1 MAFRPSKRE
10 GRDQPADRL
19 RSLERGEK
27 QTAVGTGFKPGESVT
42 GVMTSEP
49 IALGTKVADAQGT
62 VTFTWTIPSGT
73 DLGTH
78 AVTLTGATSG
88 SVSASFQVVASG
100 LATTGGEIQGGWIA
114 LAALL
119 LMLGLGMTRVAR
131 SRRPLAQTE

>member
-1 MAFRPSKRE
+1 MTFRPSKRE

-88 SVSASFQVVASG
+88 SVSASFQVC
-100 LATTGGEIQGGWIA
+100 
-114 LAALL
+114 LL
-119 LMLGLGMTRVAR
+119 YTSPSPRD
-131 SRRPLAQTE
+131 S

>member
-1 MAFRPSKRE
+1 MTFRPSKRE

-62 VTFTWTIPSGT
+62 VTFTWTCLLYTSPSPR
-73 DLGTH
+73 DLS
-78 AVTLTGATSG
+78 TSRMP
-88 SVSASFQVVASG
+88 SSA
-100 LATTGGEIQGGWIA
+100 
-114 LAALL
+114 
-119 LMLGLGMTRVAR
+119 
-131 SRRPLAQTE
+131 